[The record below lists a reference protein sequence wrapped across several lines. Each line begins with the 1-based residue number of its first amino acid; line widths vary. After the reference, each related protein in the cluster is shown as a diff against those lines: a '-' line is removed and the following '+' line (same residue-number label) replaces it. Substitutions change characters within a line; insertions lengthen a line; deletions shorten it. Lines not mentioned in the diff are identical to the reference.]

1 MKVNAK
7 ICFYNFKPLQ
17 KKWYYIVRL
26 LSWSHHTHAHIE
38 FDLSKPF
45 AFIVTHNNPVR
56 ALKLELLLQMGV
68 TKYYSYDLGL
78 INMTELDIKYAL
90 QYEKP
95 HIGKMILYQCIG
107 RFIGMEQPASCVTF
121 ICDYLRHKGWDTPNL
136 FSPKELWEDL
146 HDTNNVKWS
155 SPCREDNL
163 SQVVK

>member
-7 ICFYNFKPLQ
+7 ICFYNFKAIQ
-17 KKWYYIVRL
+17 KKWYYIVCL
-26 LSWSHHTHAHIE
+26 LSGSHHTHAHIE
-38 FDLSKPF
+38 FDLNKPF
-45 AFIVTHNNPVR
+45 AFITTTGSPVR

-68 TKYYSYDLGL
+68 TKYYSYDLGF
-78 INMTELDIKYAL
+78 INMTELDIKYAR
-90 QYEKP
+90 QYEKQ
-95 HIGKMILYQCIG
+95 HIGKMVLYQCIG
-107 RFIGMEQPASCVTF
+107 RFVGMKRPASCVTF

-146 HDTNNVKWS
+146 HDINNVKWS